1 MNEVRTAADR
11 LGHGEARRSL
21 EDLLAA
27 AGDGDRDAFA
37 MFYRQTGHRVRGLAL
52 SMLRNSAT
60 AEEIA
65 QEVYLQVWSLAG
77 RYDPRRSSPMGWLMM
92 LTHRRVVDRVRV
104 DRAAAGRES
113 VFGQRHSGR
122 AHDTV
127 FEAVDQRL
135 DEQAVRHC
143 LCTLT
148 ALQRESIVLAYYG
161 GLTYLQVSERLQTP
175 LATVKARIRE
185 GLRRLAAG
193 LADRGRA

>member
-1 MNEVRTAADR
+1 AGKLGVDVVQLNTRQAAR
-11 LGHGEARRSL
+11 PIA
-21 EDLLAA
+21 
-27 AGDGDRDAFA
+27 
-37 MFYRQTGHRVRGLAL
+37 
-52 SMLRNSAT
+52 
-60 AEEIA
+60 EIA
-65 QEVYLQVWSLAG
+65 QRHELATVFAHPPRGGAPRWGGLFLPTPG
-77 RYDPRRSSPMGWLMM
+77 RGAPGAGAPRP
-92 LTHRRVVDRVRV
+92 
-104 DRAAAGRES
+104 AAGRES